1 MTAVLAALVLGVGL
15 SPAVA
20 HADTYR
26 TASSSGSGPS
36 HSAGAANAAGNARA
50 ALNSQAAAAG
60 EVCPSV
66 TTTTTHVYTAPD
78 GSAYVYNA
86 TASGWC
92 APPPPSPYTVPRS
105 ATAQGG
111 GSSSSAAQSNGAA
124 AARSAVLAAGV
135 ACTGWSYSY
144 STVYIAPGGAW
155 YIYNVTANALCTN

>member
-1 MTAVLAALVLGVGL
+1 MLGLALLPTA
-15 SPAVA
+15 A

-36 HSAGAANAAGNARA
+36 PSAGAANAAGNARA

-60 EVCPSV
+60 EVCPSI

-86 TASGWC
+86 TASAWC
-92 APPPPSPYTVPRS
+92 APAPPSPYTVPRS

-111 GSSSSAAQSNGAA
+111 GSSSHVAQSNGAA
-124 AARSAVLAAGV
+124 AARAAVLSAGV
-135 ACTGWSYSY
+135 DCGNWTYSY
-144 STVYIAPGGAW
+144 SIVYIAPGGAW